1 MAEDLPTAFV
11 ARMRAL
17 LGTEAEDFLG
27 SFSQPPRSGLRVNTL
42 KITPEAFYSI
52 SPFSLEPVP
61 WCPEGFLV
69 LTNGER
75 VRPSRHP
82 YYAAGLYYLQ
92 DPSAMAVAILLDPKP
107 GEFVL
112 DLCAAPGGKATHL
125 LARMRDVGLLVA
137 NEAVRSRANRLLTNL
152 ELFGA
157 QSILVTNE
165 SVKALADRWSGVFD
179 RVLVDAPCSGEGL
192 FRKNPAA
199 RHEWSPSVVEG
210 CAARQNALLVI
221 AADLVRE
228 GGRLVYSTCT
238 FAPEENEA
246 VVARF
251 LHARGDYRLV
261 EPPRLPGFSP
271 GRSDWI
277 ASDLARGLPLERC
290 VRLWPHLTI
299 GEGHFIAVLEREG
312 AATHQHFAACNAP
325 LPGKISRLVE
335 TFWNDTLLTKEMPN
349 SGWYLAGRK
358 LFWSPISPTEW
369 GGLRVVRAGW
379 LLGSVMR
386 DQFVPSHALAM
397 TLRCTDVNRFL
408 DLSGNISAV
417 VSYLQGQPLP
427 GPGPEGWVLVTYEGY
442 ALGWGKRVGAVVKNH
457 YPRHIR
463 WS

>member
-17 LGTEAEDFLG
+17 LGTEAEDFLE
-27 SFSQPPRSGLRVNTL
+27 SLNQPPRLGLRVNTL
-42 KITPEAFYSI
+42 KVTPDAFRSI

-69 LTNGER
+69 VANGDQ

-92 DPSAMAVAILLDPKP
+92 DPSAMAVAVLLDPEP
-107 GEFVL
+107 GERVL

-125 LARMRDVGLLVA
+125 LARMRNVGLLVA
-137 NEAVRSRANRLLTNL
+137 NETVRSRANGLLTNL

-179 RVLVDAPCSGEGL
+179 RALIDAPCSGEGL
-192 FRKNPAA
+192 FRKNPIAH
-199 RHEWSPSVVEG
+199 RDWSPSVVEG
-210 CAARQNALLVI
+210 CAARQNALLVM

-251 LHARGDYRLV
+251 LRARGDYRLV

-271 GRSDWI
+271 GRPDWI
-277 ASDLARGLPLERC
+277 APDLARGLPLERC
-290 VRLWPHLTI
+290 VRLWPHLI
-299 GEGHFIAVLEREG
+299 VGEGHFVAVLEREG
-312 AATHQHFAACNAP
+312 TAKRRHFAACTAS

-335 TFWNDTLLTKEMPN
+335 AFWNDVLLTKEMPD
-349 SGWYLAGRK
+349 SGWHMAGRG
-358 LFWSPISPTEW
+358 LFWSPVSPAEW
-369 GGLRVVRAGW
+369 KGLRVVRSGW
-379 LLGSVMR
+379 LLGSVTH

-397 TLRCTDVNRFL
+397 TLCGADVRRFL
-408 DLSGNISAV
+408 DLGGESSMA
-417 VSYLQGQPLP
+417 VSYLQGQPLTS
-427 GPGPEGWVLVTYEGY
+427 PGPEGWVLVTYEGY
-442 ALGWGKRVGAVVKNH
+442 AMGWGKRVGAIVKNH
-457 YPRHIR
+457 YPRHMR